1 MHMKYVR
8 SRAHECV
15 YIIADYFKQSL
26 RLVVLYYN
34 IGKYVYYAI
43 KYILCAAS
51 LPYHIFETRPHSV
64 ALYYMT
70 ARVKARL

>member
-1 MHMKYVR
+1 MYMHMKYVR

-34 IGKYVYYAI
+34 IGTYIILLYTFYVRHHCRIIFLKRARTAWH
-43 KYILCAAS
+43 YI
-51 LPYHIFETRPHSV
+51 I
-64 ALYYMT
+64 
-70 ARVKARL
+70 

>member
-1 MHMKYVR
+1 MKYVSAR
-8 SRAHECV
+8 ECV
-15 YIIADYFKQSL
+15 YIADHFKRSR
-26 RLVVLYYN
+26 RLVVLYN
-34 IGKYVYYAI
+34 MRIL
-43 KYILCAAS
+43 YIHFIFLCAAS